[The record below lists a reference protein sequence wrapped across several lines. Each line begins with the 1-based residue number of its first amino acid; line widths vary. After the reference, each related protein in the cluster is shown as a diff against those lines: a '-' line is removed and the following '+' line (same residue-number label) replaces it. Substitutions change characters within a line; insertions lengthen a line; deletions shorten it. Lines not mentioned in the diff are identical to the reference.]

1 MDTGNI
7 KLLVIEDD
15 PDYLELL
22 QSTLARAALGGGTS
36 PAFDVFTAGNLGDG
50 ISLLAR
56 NNTDA
61 VLLDLFLPDS
71 RGQDTFRQ
79 LYAQAPTVPIIVL
92 SSLDDDATA
101 IESVKAGAQY

>member
-1 MDTGNI
+1 MDAGNI

-15 PDYLELL
+15 PVYLKLL
-22 QSTLARAALGGGTS
+22 RRTLVDAVLDAGTS
-36 PAFDVFTAGNLGDG
+36 PGFEVVTAGNLRDG

-71 RGQDTFRQ
+71 QGQDTFRQ
-79 LYAQAPTVPIIVL
+79 LYSQAP
-92 SSLDDDATA
+92 
-101 IESVKAGAQY
+101 SV